1 MRIVF
6 SVVFVHLY
14 STPLHLPSF
23 LLNKSKAYFSP
34 RSFSSSFPI
43 AFGIRRNQQQ
53 HHEHNPHS
61 LSDGPP
67 PSHFSSLPY
76 PSSLI
81 TSSQARIQAWR
92 SFRRLP
98 SSLFST
104 PTPSPPNPPSDR
116 DKEALR
122 RQRILAMQ
130 KEISEEILI
139 VSEEEREAAEAAK
152 RKLRQSAR
160 SAIYQAYNK
169 VGGEIAIN
177 EIGIPK
183 KMSRMSKSKFIDE
196 ETRKK
201 DEISRGKSY
210 AARKFQLLFDSLW
223 LSALGLALC
232 WTAFSFEA
240 SVSYGLGALLGFGYI
255 TLLGRTV
262 EAIGT
267 VGVPGAGVG
276 QARFAMVILLVL
288 LAGKYR
294 DTIQV
299 IPAIIGFST
308 YQVASFLQA
317 FDREEVKEKTVVGE
331 VRETMA
337 PPQ

>member
-1 MRIVF
+1 
-6 SVVFVHLY
+6 
-14 STPLHLPSF
+14 
-23 LLNKSKAYFSP
+23 
-34 RSFSSSFPI
+34 
-43 AFGIRRNQQQ
+43 
-53 HHEHNPHS
+53 
-61 LSDGPP
+61 
-67 PSHFSSLPY
+67 
-76 PSSLI
+76 
-81 TSSQARIQAWR
+81 
-92 SFRRLP
+92 
-98 SSLFST
+98 
-104 PTPSPPNPPSDR
+104 
-116 DKEALR
+116 
-122 RQRILAMQ
+122 MQ
-130 KEISEEILI
+130 NEISEEILM

-169 VGGEIAIN
+169 VGGEVAIN

-183 KMSRMSKSKFIDE
+183 KMSRLSKNKFIDE
-196 ETRKK
+196 EARKK

-232 WTAFSFEA
+232 WAAFSFEA

-276 QARFAMVILLVL
+276 QARFALVILLVL

-308 YQVASFLQA
+308 YQIASFLQA
-317 FDREEVKEKTVVGE
+317 FEREDVKEKKLVGE
-331 VRETMA
+331 VGETVV